1 MPKFLLT
8 AQKLWTLP
16 TTVGGGIDECTAS
29 LGTFNNTVTT
39 GTLAIQNNTTGHFGF
54 TLQNIVGT
62 SSAVYGFIVSETE
75 VEKIIVQNMWIVTAL
90 I

>member
-1 MPKFLLT
+1 MDVT
-8 AQKLWTLP
+8 HNS
-16 TTVGGGIDECTAS
+16 GGGIDECTAS

-62 SSAVYGFIVSETE
+62 SVSSLRFYRERNRGR
-75 VEKIIVQNMWIVTAL
+75 KNRSCSRICG
-90 I
+90 